1 MSNPEIAQHLNVS
14 LRTIEG
20 DWTFA
25 RAWLKRE
32 LAGRQTTS
40 SDE

>member
-1 MSNPEIAQHLNVS
+1 MSNPEIAEHLGLS
-14 LRTIEG
+14 LRTVEG

-32 LAGRQTTS
+32 MAGESQKP
-40 SDE
+40 DE